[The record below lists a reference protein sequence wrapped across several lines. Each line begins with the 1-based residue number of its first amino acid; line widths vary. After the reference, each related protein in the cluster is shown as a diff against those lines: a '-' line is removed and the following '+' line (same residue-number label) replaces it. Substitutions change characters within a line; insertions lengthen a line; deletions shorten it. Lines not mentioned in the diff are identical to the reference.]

1 MYYPGEEVGQI
12 YWSGIVRIDDSF
24 DNYVSN
30 VEEFGDSK
38 RLTISD
44 VECHHRGIGFVWSE
58 IKDISGGGTNNPI
71 TIWIDG
77 KEIQQYMKCTALGTV
92 RKIEKTR
99 GLVFKEKYYKNYFS
113 AKGFKLEPVISTEEN
128 AACLGSYR
136 GSIGRDNYIQVNQT
150 GLAYFFTGSRS
161 AEGDDAARKSLT
173 CVFIAS
179 NEKPFM
185 ATIRK
190 KGAAFS
196 VIFDSNG
203 LREKSEDMGAAK
215 ETNPKSKNDPLQVL
229 KLRLVKGEI
238 TKAEFEDLKKMIE

>member
-1 MYYPGEEVGQI
+1 MRPAAKVVGIAIVIVVIVIGLVAYSYTQIQINLVDISYAGIDWAPKSLSTFLKLAVNLLTGNILEAALSLIAGIKLNLIFALTNHGFFPVYIPNLSYDLLVNDVNVGHGTSKVDTTIYPGEEVGQI

-113 AKGFKLEPVISTEEN
+113 
-128 AACLGSYR
+128 
-136 GSIGRDNYIQVNQT
+136 
-150 GLAYFFTGSRS
+150 
-161 AEGDDAARKSLT
+161 
-173 CVFIAS
+173 
-179 NEKPFM
+179 
-185 ATIRK
+185 
-190 KGAAFS
+190 
-196 VIFDSNG
+196 
-203 LREKSEDMGAAK
+203 
-215 ETNPKSKNDPLQVL
+215 
-229 KLRLVKGEI
+229 
-238 TKAEFEDLKKMIE
+238 